1 MIGNQSSRRFFAL
14 FDYLLGFLFNFFS
27 SHNTWFKPLEDKIS
41 VMDSQDNVKAQE
53 REIVDE
59 LEHEVEDLEREFS
72 QVESDENVSDS
83 MKEKQEQVENILSEV
98 HQQLD
103 FLREVSE
110 KMPDDNSEQDRKE

>member
-1 MIGNQSSRRFFAL
+1 
-14 FDYLLGFLFNFFS
+14 
-27 SHNTWFKPLEDKIS
+27 
-41 VMDSQDNVKAQE
+41 MDSQDNVKAQE